1 MDFRA
6 LKCTTFSCVVSSNA
20 IKTNMVRYLVL
31 KQFIEAKE
39 TLKQFCNFQPEVL
52 LKILRSKIK
61 LERSTSPEKRN
72 LSNISSKIAFQI
84 NIQSKIC
91 II

>member
-39 TLKQFCNFQPEVL
+39 TLKQFCNFSILKYFNSTYYAQYVHLYAVRKNMKSL
-52 LKILRSKIK
+52 L
-61 LERSTSPEKRN
+61 
-72 LSNISSKIAFQI
+72 
-84 NIQSKIC
+84 
-91 II
+91 